1 VDEVGGAAGRP
12 QPGLTRV
19 CLRIRAADG
28 RPTGLRLRVTDD
40 SGAYWP
46 PLGHLPVPDE
56 AARSA
61 GDLVLG
67 DGGAIPFELHAL
79 VHDGAEIDLA
89 PGRYRVSG
97 RRGFESELI
106 RLQVDVA
113 DSEEQVVE
121 LLLHRFAD
129 LGVEGW
135 YSGDTHVH
143 HPDPAGIRYEMECE
157 DLSVCSLLVMKGGL
171 PDPPRPGEGVFLN
184 VEHFTGGLA
193 SASDERHLIHVGE
206 EFRHRR
212 LAHLVMQDLRSIVW
226 PVSTGGPPESGGGGF
241 DWPLMWHAAGEAH
254 RQGALVSWAHWPYP
268 SMEAPLD
275 IALGRIDSIDLL
287 TVGNPFEP
295 HPELTEIYAMAG
307 PEVYSL
313 PPIEVYYHYLACG
326 FRLAVTAGSDKMGPY
341 PPLGAARTYVRTHGG
356 LSYSSW
362 VDGIRQGRTF
372 VSTYPLLEVSVDGH
386 EPGSTIAVDGAA
398 RLSVIARAVSL
409 EPYDVLELVHDGR
422 VVASAA
428 PIGVR
433 HEARIE
439 TVLDVDRS
447 GWIAARAHGRTM
459 LEYGRTWRR
468 IPVFAHSSPIYLSR
482 PGRPGAAVTSARLF
496 LEQLGDLERWLD
508 QEAHLPTPADRLEA
522 LALID
527 RAAAVYRRLADAAG

>member
-1 VDEVGGAAGRP
+1 VRP

-19 CLRIRAADG
+19 RLRIRDADG
-28 RPTGLRLRVTDD
+28 WPTGLRLRVSDD
-40 SGAYWP
+40 RGTYWP

-67 DGGAIPFELHAL
+67 DGGAVPFELHAL
-79 VHDGAEIDLA
+79 VHDGEEIDLA
-89 PGRYRVSG
+89 PGRYRFSG
-97 RRGFESELI
+97 RRGFESELL
-106 RLQVDVA
+106 RLQVDITDA
-113 DSEEQVVE
+113 EGQVVE
-121 LLLHRFAD
+121 LLLRRFAD
-129 LGVEGW
+129 LGAEGW

-157 DLSVCSLLVMKGGL
+157 DLRVCSLLVMKGGL
-171 PDPPRPGEGVFLN
+171 PDPPRPGEGVFWN

-193 SASDERHLIHVGE
+193 SASDERYLIQVGE

-226 PVSTGGPPESGGGGF
+226 PVSTGGPPESGVGGF

-254 RQGALVSWAHWPYP
+254 GQGALVSWAHWPYP

-295 HPELTEIYAMAG
+295 HPELTEIYGMAG

-341 PPLGAARTYVRTHGG
+341 PPLGGARTYVRTRGG
-356 LSYSSW
+356 LSYVSW
-362 VDGIRQGRTF
+362 VDGIREGRTF
-372 VSTYPLLEVSVDGH
+372 VSTYPLLEVSVDEQG
-386 EPGSTIAVDGAA
+386 PGATVALDGQA
-398 RLSVIARAVSL
+398 RLPVIATAVSL
-409 EPYDVLELVHDGR
+409 EPYDVLEVVHDGL
-422 VVASAA
+422 VVASAQ
-428 PIGVR
+428 PIGAR
-433 HEARIE
+433 HEARID

-468 IPVFAHSSPIYLSR
+468 IPVFAHSSPIYLAR
-482 PGRPGAAVTSARLF
+482 PGRPAAAATSARLF

-508 QEAHLPTPADRLEA
+508 REAHLPTPADRVEA
-522 LALID
+522 QALID
-527 RAAAVYRRLADAAG
+527 RAVAVYRRLAHGGE